1 MFYFFCDRLDSDL
14 EFDFL
19 RGKLLRRYRFYF
31 RFLIRRRRLRFRL
44 LVIRE
49 RLRFRLDLRKKDKY
63 KGLFKSLYKSK
74 RRRLFSSFLFELD
87 YDGGLFR
94 IKNIEKEKIEK
105 IIKSKEERK

>member
-1 MFYFFCDRLDSDL
+1 M
-14 EFDFL
+14 
-19 RGKLLRRYRFYF
+19 
-31 RFLIRRRRLRFRL
+31 
-44 LVIRE
+44 IRE
-49 RLRFRLDLRKKDKY
+49 RLRFRLDSRKKDKY